1 MTIVHLTPRD
11 LSRSRCTG
19 YGMNVRMNVWILR
32 VVLLFESNRTRE
44 GEDSSGLI
52 KLLFLLSPFY
62 LSFRDTICYLRIL

>member
-1 MTIVHLTPRD
+1 
-11 LSRSRCTG
+11 
-19 YGMNVRMNVWILR
+19 MNVRMNVWILR
-32 VVLLFESNRTRE
+32 VVLSFESNRTRE